1 MARRARTLPVAAVMG
16 RVGPSDPPPP
26 PTIPGRGGT
35 GRWLVRAVRAGT
47 AARDSSYRVTHW
59 WPPSRGWCWRRRRTT
74 RCRTHGRPA
83 HRGGAPVPGS
93 SGRSP
98 GAAAVPRRSGAGW
111 RTRDSARSQGRPQP
125 VGSGDV
131 CGGEGD
137 TPLGRD
143 GRKVF
148 RQRRRDT
155 LLGRMCRP
163 VTRDELLAR
172 VSIDPAVCGGKPCI
186 RGTRIW
192 VSLLLDM
199 MAAGTAQAE
208 LVQEYPQLTTD
219 DLRAALAYGAD
230 LARDRFVSWA
240 SGPVAASGR

>member
-1 MARRARTLPVAAVMG
+1 
-16 RVGPSDPPPP
+16 
-26 PTIPGRGGT
+26 
-35 GRWLVRAVRAGT
+35 
-47 AARDSSYRVTHW
+47 
-59 WPPSRGWCWRRRRTT
+59 
-74 RCRTHGRPA
+74 
-83 HRGGAPVPGS
+83 
-93 SGRSP
+93 
-98 GAAAVPRRSGAGW
+98 
-111 RTRDSARSQGRPQP
+111 
-125 VGSGDV
+125 
-131 CGGEGD
+131 
-137 TPLGRD
+137 
-143 GRKVF
+143 
-148 RQRRRDT
+148 
-155 LLGRMCRP
+155 